1 MRVLSGVQPS
11 GILHIGN
18 YFGAIRQF
26 IDLQENPD
34 NDCYYFLADY
44 HALTT
49 VQDASRLRELV
60 EDLAAAFLA
69 FGLDPSRSVLY
80 RQSDIPEV
88 TELSWYLSTVTSL
101 GLLQRC
107 HSFKDKVAQG
117 VVPNHGLF
125 AYPVLM
131 AADILIVNSDLVP
144 VGKDQKQHLEVTRD
158 IAGAFHATYGV
169 EVFTL
174 PKPMILD
181 KVAVVPGIDGRKMSK
196 SYGNTIDLFG
206 PEKPI
211 RKRIMSITT
220 DSTPVE
226 EPKPTEDSTLYD
238 LACAFAPP
246 GEEAWVKQA
255 FLEGGTGYGTIK
267 KQLVEWFFDTFAPAR
282 QRFDELKADPDAVE
296 SVLVDGAQ
304 RAREVIAPL
313 MDGVRSAVGIR

>member
-26 IDLQENPD
+26 VELQRTHE
-34 NDCYYFLADY
+34 CFYFLADL

-49 VQDASRLRELV
+49 VQNASQFRGLSR
-60 EDLAAAFLA
+60 DLAAGFLA
-69 FGLDPSRSVLY
+69 FGLDPSKSVLY

-88 TELSWYLSTVTSL
+88 TELYWYLSTVASM

-117 VVPNHGLF
+117 VVPNHGLLS
-125 AYPVLM
+125 YPVLM
-131 AADILIVNSDLVP
+131 AADILIVNSNLVP

-158 IAGAFHATYGV
+158 VVSSFHTTYDC

-174 PKPMILD
+174 PEPLILD
-181 KVAVVPGIDGRKMSK
+181 DVAVVPGIDGRKMSK
-196 SYGNTIDLFG
+196 SYGNTIDIFG

-211 RKRIMSITT
+211 RKRIMSLVT

-226 EPKPTEDSTLYD
+226 EPKPTEDNALYQ
-238 LACAFAPP
+238 LLKVFAPKS
-246 GEEAWVKQA
+246 ETEWVEHA
-255 FLEGGTGYGTIK
+255 FREGGTGYGTIK
-267 KQLVEWFFDTFAPAR
+267 KRLFEYFIETFGEAR
-282 QRFDELKADPDAVE
+282 TRYDELQKDPAEIERVLASGAEKARRTV
-296 SVLVDGAQ
+296 G
-304 RAREVIAPL
+304 PL
-313 MDGVRSAVGIR
+313 MDSVRSAVGMR

>member
-11 GILHIGN
+11 GTLHIGN

-26 IDLQENPD
+26 IEMQEEHE
-34 NDCYYFLADY
+34 CYFFLADY

-49 VQDASRLRELV
+49 VRDADRLRELIG
-60 EDLAAAFLA
+60 DLAAAYLA
-69 FGLDPSRSVLY
+69 FGLDPARSVIY
-80 RQSDIPEV
+80 RQSDIPEIP
-88 TELSWYLSTVTSL
+88 ELTWYLSTVTSM

-117 VVPNHGLF
+117 VVPSHGLF

-158 IAGAFHATYGV
+158 IAGAFHATYDC

-181 KVAVVPGIDGRKMSK
+181 QVAVVPGIDGRKMSK
-196 SYGNTIDLFG
+196 SYGNTIDIFG
-206 PEKPI
+206 PEKKI
-211 RKRIMSITT
+211 RKTIMSITT

-226 EPKPTEDSTLYD
+226 APKPTEDSTLFQ
-238 LACAFAPP
+238 LARAFVPP
-246 GEEAWVKQA
+246 AEESWLETA
-255 FLEGGTGYGTIK
+255 FHEGGTGYGTIK
-267 KQLVEWFFDTFAPAR
+267 KKVFEWFLETFGDAR
-282 QRFDELKADPDAVE
+282 RRFDELKADSASVE
-296 SVLVDGAQ
+296 RILADGADQ
-304 RAREVIAPL
+304 ARQAIAPL
-313 MDGVRSAVGIR
+313 MENVRRTVGIR

>member
-11 GILHIGN
+11 GTLHIGN

-26 IDLQENPD
+26 IEMQEEHE
-34 NDCYYFLADY
+34 CYFFLADY

-49 VQDASRLRELV
+49 VRDADRLRELIG
-60 EDLAAAFLA
+60 DLAAAYLA
-69 FGLDPSRSVLY
+69 FGLDPARSVIY
-80 RQSDIPEV
+80 RQSDIPEIP
-88 TELSWYLSTVTSL
+88 ELTWYLSTVTSM

-117 VVPNHGLF
+117 VVPSHGLF

-158 IAGAFHATYGV
+158 IAGAFHATYDC

-181 KVAVVPGIDGRKMSK
+181 QVAVVPGIDGRKMSK
-196 SYGNTIDLFG
+196 SYGNTIDIFG
-206 PEKPI
+206 PEKKI
-211 RKRIMSITT
+211 RKTIMSITT

-226 EPKPTEDSTLYD
+226 APKPTEDSTLFQ
-238 LACAFAPP
+238 LARAFVPP
-246 GEEAWVKQA
+246 AEESWLETA
-255 FLEGGTGYGTIK
+255 FHEGGTGYGTIK
-267 KQLVEWFFDTFAPAR
+267 KKVFEWFLETFGDAR
-282 QRFDELKADPDAVE
+282 RRFDELKADSASVE
-296 SVLVDGAQ
+296 RILADGADQ
-304 RAREVIAPL
+304 ARQAIAPL
-313 MDGVRSAVGIR
+313 METVRRTVGIR